1 MSEEA
6 ATVIDSVSAS
16 CKLQKCSHA
25 ITLDMA
31 VGSRTTKRDY
41 LYRRQQIRAVHA
53 LIGTDNSPNHTGYGC
68 KLQDS
73 NNAMLQAAT
82 LGVTQ

>member
-1 MSEEA
+1 MLQA

-31 VGSRTTKRDY
+31 VCRDTAKEYY
-41 LYRRQQIRAVHA
+41 LYRRQQIRADQGVNG
-53 LIGTDNSPNHTGYGC
+53 IDNYPNHTGYGC
-68 KLQDS
+68 KLQDA

>member
-1 MSEEA
+1 MLQA

-31 VGSRTTKRDY
+31 AGSHTAKEYY
-41 LYRRQQIRAVHA
+41 LYRRQQIRADQGVNG
-53 LIGTDNSPNHTGYGC
+53 IDNYPNHTGYGC
-68 KLQDS
+68 KLQDA

>member
-1 MSEEA
+1 MLQA

-31 VGSRTTKRDY
+31 AGSHTAKRDY
-41 LYRRQQIRAVHA
+41 LYRRQQIRADQGVSG
-53 LIGTDNSPNHTGYGC
+53 IDNYSNHTGYGC
-68 KLQDS
+68 KLQDA
-73 NNAMLQAAT
+73 NYAMMQAAT

>member
-1 MSEEA
+1 MLQA

-31 VGSRTTKRDY
+31 AGNHTAKEYY
-41 LYRRQQIRAVHA
+41 LYRRQQIRADQGVNG
-53 LIGTDNSPNHTGYGC
+53 IDNSPNHTGHGC
-68 KLQDS
+68 KLQDA
-73 NNAMLQAAT
+73 NYAMVQAAT

>member
-1 MSEEA
+1 MLQA
-6 ATVIDSVSAS
+6 ATMIDSVSAS

-41 LYRRQQIRAVHA
+41 LSRRQQIRADQGVNG
-53 LIGTDNSPNHTGYGC
+53 IDNSPNHTGYGC
-68 KLQDS
+68 KLQDA